1 MNTFA
6 SAIVEDHANNT
17 VRKRIDSASL
27 FRILPLFETLG
38 ILELRRGERR
48 ETGTVRVSSGG
59 QFNPLFEA
67 PYRNYVPCN
76 MLDAFKIKPF
86 DLEPIFA
93 SWTDGPRFTGNP
105 KKDPPV
111 DEWLNQIKEG
121 CVQRKVPQ
129 EYWHKVGRHFME
141 PKAKARDID
150 ASETETIR
158 VQTKPSGIF
167 WFTKNKTEEPE
178 SVEEVVETKDVK
190 GHQRPTLSS
199 MRSDSLWLMR
209 KNSKNA
215 GEQPRG
221 PYQSNPRQQTLLFG
235 MPGKRSHPKTK
246 YRRRSSPQRLFP
258 RKLRPLWSLPRSRS
272 SRIQKRVRN
281 PFSIWLLNACNA
293 LDFLTT
299 EHPKTMTTISAV
311 LITVGTLPA
320 TLVAAGVGGPVGA
333 VLASHAAQAV
343 SAVALGVGNLLK
355 AQTDGQVQVANAP
368 ATSTVR

>member
-1 MNTFA
+1 
-6 SAIVEDHANNT
+6 
-17 VRKRIDSASL
+17 
-27 FRILPLFETLG
+27 
-38 ILELRRGERR
+38 
-48 ETGTVRVSSGG
+48 
-59 QFNPLFEA
+59 
-67 PYRNYVPCN
+67 

-86 DLEPIFA
+86 DLEPVFA
-93 SWTDGPRFTGNP
+93 SWVDGPRFTGNP

-141 PKAKARDID
+141 PKARARMDELKKVMAKVHGGNYRWNWKKFKIAMRNMGWDID

-178 SVEEVVETKDVK
+178 SIEEITETKDVK

-199 MRSDSLWLMR
+199 VRSDSLWLMR

-215 GEQPRG
+215 GEQPQRPTPVKSKTTDSSFWG
-221 PYQSNPRQQTLLFG
+221 TKKEKESSKDEASKEVIPSAPLPKKAETAVVLPSKQVESNPEETVTTIA
-235 MPGKRSHPKTK
+235 HAPK
-246 YRRRSSPQRLFP
+246 
-258 RKLRPLWSLPRSRS
+258 
-272 SRIQKRVRN
+272 
-281 PFSIWLLNACNA
+281 WLLNACNA

-355 AQTDGQVQVANAP
+355 AQTDGQVQATNAP